1 MEQATTQLK
10 NLTPYE
16 RTRVLQEFLDE
27 YPVRLRIYCCAG
39 CHALAG
45 ESEGVIIPKGFY
57 PCDVCET
64 IHCDRCEPDLLEE
77 DFLCKACR
85 K

>member
-16 RTRVLQEFLDE
+16 RTRVLQEFLYE
-27 YPVRLRIYCCAG
+27 YPGQCRIYCCVG
-39 CHALAG
+39 CHALAA
-45 ESEGVIIPKGFY
+45 ESEGVITPRGIY
-57 PCDVCET
+57 PCDVCQT
-64 IHCDRCEPDLLEE
+64 VYCESCGPDMEE
-77 DFLCKACR
+77 EEGTCKACR